1 MHAFCRSTTKDTLV
15 LVARQLRNAMVSLR
29 IFHLAPDDTELGVG
43 GTAGEIFGRLA
54 LVNIC
59 DALSKIEV
67 DILAIIKALDL
78 HQCRVIVLVLQ
89 PPKKC
94 FEVVTVKQAAGVLLA
109 LAVSTSHSR
118 HNYLL
123 FRDASYRHRRDSLR
137 PRC

>member
-1 MHAFCRSTTKDTLV
+1 MRLA
-15 LVARQLRNAMVSLR
+15 
-29 IFHLAPDDTELGVG
+29 HLAPDDTELGVG

-89 PPKKC
+89 PP
-94 FEVVTVKQAAGVLLA
+94 FESEDHTLGVQ
-109 LAVSTSHSR
+109 T
-118 HNYLL
+118 
-123 FRDASYRHRRDSLR
+123 HRLSLR
-137 PRC
+137 HDDGA